1 MAVTYGFYNAL
12 EHDRLYDAIQMSS
25 IFDGIIQDGIFSTIG
40 TSMIVTAPEDGMYV
54 DVGPGRAWFN
64 HTWTYNDT
72 IYPIEA
78 EEAEVVLDRIDAV
91 VLEVNSSAE
100 VRANR
105 IYFVKGTPSSNPVK
119 PTLIHNPEVNQYA
132 LAYVHIRAG
141 QTTIFQQDIENV
153 VGTDETPFVT
163 GLLQQVSVERLLLQW
178 DDEFHRYFA
187 NFKRVSEADLATWF
201 NARKDEYDAWF
212 ADMER
217 EGAEDLE
224 TFDAWFQHMKDQLDE
239 DAAGHLQA
247 EIDELAEACEK
258 GSVLTVTTDEPDL
271 IGRTC
276 TVSQGLNSINK
287 QFDSNGVAE
296 FPSVPYIGNDI
307 DIRATYGDN
316 IAQTV
321 ITIPYFGRYG
331 ADIAF
336 WAATL
341 DIRSTV
347 ETLYGRTITISKGGS
362 VVGTTT
368 FDNTGHAVYKVHETG
383 TYHIY
388 TSTAGGDVY
397 EDDVVVTEETLY
409 SIELGLPNGNTALPV
424 NDIQIWL
431 KCAGITD
438 KEYLQTLEDVLN
450 EPETYELLL
459 SDSNACDYMARSTDW
474 AGRIGL
480 VPPMTSAT
488 TPSGE
493 VFGTTPTEG
502 NIYYVFDGSTEE
514 SHYWLPTVSSSHG
527 YGVINIGY
535 EFDTPTV
542 VNRISIRNLTNYR
555 SNLVWTTKTFY
566 FKGSNDG
573 TTWTTIGDLTTISDL
588 TAGATSTFDFANTTA
603 YQYYAIFPMSNKTPA
618 SGTNLVG
625 LHSVQFHETGIATD
639 ADAMRILGKY
649 DYACEALLSDSTW
662 ASAIANSTYY
672 GSVLDVKVPTMTSN
686 TTPSGTAFAS
696 SENSANGYD
705 AWKAFDGSDSTW
717 WGTTN
722 SSSTFTNIYVGYTFT
737 EATVI
742 ASYYV
747 KFNTSVTACT
757 YKLQGSNDG
766 TNWTD
771 IGSTNTTLDDYTY
784 VTNDTAYTSYRL
796 FIVSETLDS
805 AKLGGRVLTLQ
816 FYGRHEAQTD
826 IIHSAPSDTIY
837 YMSNGSPVTLCTTDA
852 NGIGEVDWSNLPT
865 GNITLYSSVA
875 KNPDDLTADYS
886 KTIKVTKNK
895 VEAWLM
901 PDKGVLYWWGWSFS
915 DIKGTSYSYSSA
927 NTTKTPTV
935 TNNTNSIRIATTGS
949 SSDYSR
955 GSAFTVDKVFPK
967 NTKITNFKT
976 ICKTSSVNFGL
987 AYNKQNNWSS
997 SGNGYLYDNV
1007 PSSSSFTLRTVGRSD
1022 GAITT
1027 TNDAYLTILEFV
1039 DKSASATT
1047 YIEIAAL
1054 WYE

>member
-54 DVGPGRAWFN
+54 NVGPGRAWFN

-91 VLEVNSSAE
+91 VLEVNSAAE

-105 IYFVKGTPSSNPVK
+105 IYFIKGTPSSDPVK
-119 PTLIHNPEVNQYA
+119 PTMIHNPEVNQYA

-187 NFKRVSEADLATWF
+187 NFKRVSEADLLTWF

-224 TFDAWFQHMKDQLDE
+224 TFDTWFQHMKDQLDE

-307 DIRATYGDN
+307 NIRATYGDN

-341 DIRSTV
+341 DFRTTV
-347 ETLYGRTITISKGGS
+347 DTLYGRTITISKGGS

-424 NDIQIWL
+424 NDIQLWL

-438 KEYLQTLEDVLN
+438 KAYLQTLEDVLN

-459 SDSNACDYMARSTDW
+459 SDSNACDYMARSTAW
-474 AGRIGL
+474 ADAGI
-480 VPPMTSAT
+480 VPVMTSYT
-488 TPSGE
+488 TPSGT
-493 VFGTTPTEG
+493 V
-502 NIYYVFDGSTEE
+502 IYSSENT
-514 SHYWLPTVSSSHG
+514 SSSRYAWKAFDRVKEYYSG
-527 YGVINIGY
+527 APDKWVATSATNQYIGY
-535 EFDTPTV
+535 TFTSPTV
-542 VNRISIRNLTNYR
+542 VKRVYLLPDTDGSKSCAKDIKIE
-555 SNLVWTTKTFY
+555 
-566 FKGSNDG
+566 GSNDG
-573 TTWTTIGDLTTISDL
+573 STWETLDTRTLEDQSAPTDIYFMIDND
-588 TAGATSTFDFANTTA
+588 TA
-603 YQYYAIFPMSNKTPA
+603 YTSYRVYVSNMYSTT
-618 SGTNLVG
+618 SGVSIALRC
-625 LHSVQFHETGIATD
+625 VQFYSDIDIPTD
-639 ADAMRILGKY
+639 VEAMRILGKY
-649 DYACEALLSDSTW
+649 DYACEALLSDNTW
-662 ASAIANSTYY
+662 REAICNSAYVDYIMVD
-672 GSVLDVKVPTMTSN
+672 SVPVMTSD
-686 TTPSGTAFAS
+686 TAPSGEVFYSSKYSSYAGWRAFQR
-696 SENSANGYD
+696 
-705 AWKAFDGSDSTW
+705 
-717 WGTTN
+717 
-722 SSSTFTNIYVGYTFT
+722 SSTGSTLTDGWIGGSYRNEYVGYDFVTPTIITKAYIKVPYSDSCLRLKNYRIEASNDKT
-737 EATVI
+737 EWTTLYTGVITNASSMRAVTVQFI
-742 ASYYV
+742 NTVPYRYYRLYGLDTYSS
-747 KFNTSVTACT
+747 NTSYSVAV
-757 YKLQGSNDG
+757 
-766 TNWTD
+766 
-771 IGSTNTTLDDYTY
+771 I
-784 VTNDTAYTSYRL
+784 R
-796 FIVSETLDS
+796 
-805 AKLGGRVLTLQ
+805 LQ
-816 FYGRHEAQTD
+816 FYGRHGAQTD
-826 IIHSAPSDTIY
+826 IIRSAASDTIY
-837 YMSNGSPVTLCTTDA
+837 YMDNGSPVTLCTTDA
-852 NGIGEVDWSNLPT
+852 NGIGEVDWSTLPT

-875 KNPDDLTADYS
+875 KNLSDLTADYS

-895 VEAWLM
+895 VEAYLM
-901 PDKGVLYWWGWSFS
+901 PDKALYWYGWESP
-915 DIKGTSYSYSSA
+915 DLEDCSSA
-927 NTTKTPTV
+927 NGWSRSSYSQTLPTHTTNYIDCEVNGTNKFSMVGIKNTLPNGTVLTAVCQGIKAPISEAGFIANYSSKTMSTSIGYVPISSLSFGIT
-935 TNNTNSIRIATTGS
+935 TYTMTAQGYGAFGNNV
-949 SSDYSR
+949 
-955 GSAFTVDKVFPK
+955 GSA
-967 NTKITNFKT
+967 
-976 ICKTSSVNFGL
+976 S
-987 AYNKQNNWSS
+987 YNREIK
-997 SGNGYLYDNV
+997 LYA
-1007 PSSSSFTLRTVGRSD
+1007 F
-1022 GAITT
+1022 
-1027 TNDAYLTILEFV
+1027 
-1039 DKSASATT
+1039 
-1047 YIEIAAL
+1047 

>member
-12 EHDRLYDAIQMSS
+12 NHDRLYDAIQMSS

-40 TSMIVTAPEDGMYV
+40 DSLIVTSPEDGMYV

-91 VLEVNSSAE
+91 VLEVNSAAE

-105 IYFVKGTPSSNPVK
+105 IYFIKGTPSSNPVK
-119 PTLIHNPEVNQYA
+119 PTMVHNPEVNQYA

-187 NFKRVSEADLATWF
+187 NFKRVSEADLLTWF
-201 NARKDEYDAWF
+201 NARKDEYDAWY

-224 TFDAWFQHMKDQLDE
+224 TFDTWFQHMKDQLDE

-321 ITIPYFGRYG
+321 LTIPYFGRYG

-336 WAATL
+336 WAATI
-341 DIRSTV
+341 DIRTTV
-347 ETLYGRTITISKGGS
+347 DTLYGRTITISKGGS

-368 FDNTGHAVYKVHETG
+368 FDNTGHAVYKVHEAG

-424 NDIQIWL
+424 NDIQLWL

-438 KEYLQTLEDVLN
+438 KEYLQTLAEVLN

-459 SDSNACDYMARSTDW
+459 SDSNACNYMARSTEW
-474 AGRIGL
+474 AL
-480 VPPMTSAT
+480 A
-488 TPSGE
+488 
-493 VFGTTPTEG
+493 EG
-502 NIYYVFDGSTEE
+502 
-514 SHYWLPTVSSSHG
+514 
-527 YGVINIGY
+527 
-535 EFDTPTV
+535 
-542 VNRISIRNLTNYR
+542 
-555 SNLVWTTKTFY
+555 
-566 FKGSNDG
+566 
-573 TTWTTIGDLTTISDL
+573 
-588 TAGATSTFDFANTTA
+588 
-603 YQYYAIFPMSNKTPA
+603 Q
-618 SGTNLVG
+618 
-625 LHSVQFHETGIATD
+625 
-639 ADAMRILGKY
+639 
-649 DYACEALLSDSTW
+649 
-662 ASAIANSTYY
+662 
-672 GSVLDVKVPTMTSN
+672 VPTMTSN
-686 TTPSGTAFAS
+686 TTPSGTAFAITAY
-696 SENSANGYD
+696 SADYA
-705 AWKAFDGSDSTW
+705 AWKAFDGNDSSAW
-717 WGTTN
+717 ISSAA
-722 SSSTFTNIYVGYTFT
+722 SSSASYSNLYVGYTFT
-737 EATVI
+737 EAKI
-742 ASYYV
+742 IRSYYV
-747 KFNTSVTACT
+747 KFKSEVTACT

-771 IGSTNTTLDDYTY
+771 IGSASTKLDGLNYID
-784 VTNDTAYTSYRL
+784 NDTAYTSYRL
-796 FIVSETLDS
+796 FIVSQTVS
-805 AKLGGRVLTLQ
+805 SSSYNGGRVITLQFYEKTADITSNAEAMRILGKYDYACEALLSDSTWVSAIANSTYYDSVLDVKVPTMTSNTAPSGEAGASSSNGARPPYQAFNGKTINVNDGTTFWLVGTPPGYVYYHFTQPINVVKAKVANQSGSSVTLQSKWMYSDDGVDWTDATQLEDFQTSTSRVIYTYDFPSCGAHEYWAFYISGQYAIGEVQ

-837 YMSNGSPVTLCTTDA
+837 YLDNGSPVTLCTTDA
-852 NGIGEVDWSNLPT
+852 NGIGEVDWSTLPV
-865 GNITLYSSVA
+865 GDLTLYSSVA
-875 KNPDDLTADYS
+875 KDLDDLTADYS
-886 KTIKVTKNK
+886 KTIGVTKNK
-895 VEAWLM
+895 VEDWLM
-901 PDKGVLYWWGWSFS
+901 PVGALYWWGCETNVMNFNNSIPTNHNGSGGSTSVTKAINTNNYTINATESWNGYASFAQS
-915 DIKGTSYSYSSA
+915 ITNSVDLSKYSAVKIYATRTGTDGGYYWQGLNITAGVVTGVGATSSA
-927 NTTKTPTV
+927 SNPGTV
-935 TNNTNSIRIATTGS
+935 PSAKVSVKNN
-949 SSDYSR
+949 
-955 GSAFTVDKVFPK
+955 
-967 NTKITNFKT
+967 
-976 ICKTSSVNFGL
+976 GL
-987 AYNKQNNWSS
+987 AVYSLNVSALQGAHNINVVAQWNWTIAS
-997 SGNGYLYDNV
+997 
-1007 PSSSSFTLRTVGRSD
+1007 TV
-1022 GAITT
+1022 
-1027 TNDAYLTILEFV
+1027 YFV
-1039 DKSASATT
+1039 LLV
-1047 YIEIAAL
+1047 E
-1054 WYE
+1054 